1 MIYYKKFIDF
11 LQKYNL
17 LDKESFIFISNRTK
31 NIDYNNYE
39 ERETIGCYH
48 KVNDKE
54 TLKDFEVTV
63 PKIIDERTVI
73 INIHEYIHALILY
86 KMLNKKYE
94 IGLEKEVLPLMYEKI
109 YVIENEE
116 ISFFK
121 HERALRETINEMNN
135 DEYIIGSKVAED
147 LIPYKNEKI
156 EKLYNES
163 KRLVREYK
171 K

>member
-17 LDKESFIFISNRTK
+17 LDKESFIFISNRTT
-31 NIDYNNYE
+31 NIDYNNLE
-39 ERETIGCYH
+39 ERDTIGCYC
-48 KVNDKE
+48 KINEKE
-54 TLKDFEVTV
+54 TLKDFKVTV

-94 IGLEKEVLPLMYEKI
+94 IGIEKEVLPLMYEKI

-116 ISFFK
+116 ISFVK
-121 HERALRETINEMNN
+121 YERALRETINEINN
-135 DEYIIGSKVAED
+135 DEYIIGSKVAEQ
-147 LIPYKNEKI
+147 LIPHKKEDIETLNEKA
-156 EKLYNES
+156 K
-163 KRLVREYK
+163 KLVREYK